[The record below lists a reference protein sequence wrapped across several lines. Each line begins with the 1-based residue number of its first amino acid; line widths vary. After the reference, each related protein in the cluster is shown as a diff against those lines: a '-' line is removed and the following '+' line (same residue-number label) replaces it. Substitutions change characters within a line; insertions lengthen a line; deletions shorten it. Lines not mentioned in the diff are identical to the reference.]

1 MAGEEALR
9 SVYTDLIYRDQ
20 LVRGVETRAGGA
32 RGGSVLTC
40 WKGQLIER
48 GEGKEG
54 ERMNCSVSGMLQ
66 GGRKLLRGH
75 VINATSLCLQCCLV
89 SPVLHAEPRFCSPAL
104 PAHPCSLRRPR
115 PSMLTC
121 T

>member
-1 MAGEEALR
+1 
-9 SVYTDLIYRDQ
+9 
-20 LVRGVETRAGGA
+20 
-32 RGGSVLTC
+32 
-40 WKGQLIER
+40 
-48 GEGKEG
+48 
-54 ERMNCSVSGMLQ
+54 MNCFVSRMLQ

-89 SPVLHAEPRFCSPAL
+89 SPVVSHAEPRFCSPAL
-104 PAHPCSLRRPR
+104 PAHPCSLKRPR